1 MPSYRKKRPDPARVR
16 RAVYPEGPGRP
27 AALFLTNSN
36 HGELLCAWDS
46 STFETAIDFELVDKA
61 LSSAIRRLLR
71 SEGLVFDCMAAAV
84 SHAKQQG
91 WPAMAQ
97 H

>member
-1 MPSYRKKRPDPARVR
+1 MPSYRKKRPDLGRVR

-46 STFETAIDFELVDKA
+46 TTFETAIDFELVDKA

-71 SEGLVFDCMAAAV
+71 SEGLAFDSTKDA
-84 SHAKQQG
+84 SLHAKKLG
-91 WPAMAQ
+91 WPGMVQ